1 MSIRRAFPIAAL
13 TLLAFSAIPLV
24 YPDLL
29 DAQGTDRIW
38 GRVETSAGDV
48 YEGFIRWDR
57 NEGSWVDLLNGR
69 KELSFDH
76 YDVWN
81 ELVDQDENRRER
93 SIEFFGIRLSWDD
106 DEAQFPSSAESG
118 IRFGH
123 IQRMRVLDDDL
134 VRLDLR
140 SGERLEMHGGSTD
153 LGRDIREFLVDDP
166 ERGEVELSWR
176 DIYEIDFGP
185 APAGARPD
193 GERLYG
199 TVEDRFGSR
208 YTGYICWDLDEILTT
223 DILDG
228 EENGRDREIPFER
241 IAAIE
246 PTWDGSLVTF
256 IDGEEME
263 LSGSNDVDD
272 DNRGIQISD
281 PGLGMVEV
289 EWDEFA
295 SIRFHDPDSD
305 TGYEDFDGGHRL
317 WGTVVTES
325 GDELT
330 GWIRWD
336 ADEDYSWELLGGY
349 WRDVAFDIE
358 FGKIAVIERA
368 SSRSAEVTLLDGR
381 TFELEDTND
390 VDSDNK
396 GIFIQFDDTGE
407 WVMVTWDDF
416 REVRFEH

>member
-1 MSIRRAFPIAAL
+1 M
-13 TLLAFSAIPLV
+13 
-24 YPDLL
+24 
-29 DAQGTDRIW
+29 
-38 GRVETSAGDV
+38 
-48 YEGFIRWDR
+48 
-57 NEGSWVDLLNGR
+57 
-69 KELSFDH
+69 EL
-76 YDVWN
+76 
-81 ELVDQDENRRER
+81 R
-93 SIEFFGIRLSWDD
+93 
-106 DEAQFPSSAESG
+106 
-118 IRFGH
+118 
-123 IQRMRVLDDDL
+123 
-134 VRLDLR
+134 
-140 SGERLEMHGGSTD
+140 
-153 LGRDIREFLVDDP
+153 
-166 ERGEVELSWR
+166 WR

-185 APAGARPD
+185 APANARPE
-193 GERLYG
+193 GTRLYG
-199 TVEDRFGSR
+199 TVEDRFGNR
-208 YTGYICWDLDEILTT
+208 YTGYISWDLDEILTT

-228 EENGRDREIPFER
+228 EEDGRDREIPFER

-281 PGLGMVEV
+281 PGLGQVEV

-305 TGYEDFDGGHRL
+305 TGYDDFDGGHRL
-317 WGTVVTES
+317 WGTVVTDS

-336 ADEDYSWELLGGY
+336 ADEDYSWELLDGQ
-349 WRDVAFDIE
+349 WRDVVFDIE

-381 TFELEDTND
+381 TFELEDSND